1 MTTELR
7 TKTTGKVR
15 TAPRRQTVRKARFD
29 VRMTDES
36 KELLMK
42 AAALRNVNLSDFIL
56 GSAQREAEQVLAAHH
71 AIALSERDSRLFV
84 EAPGHLATIRGSP
97 DDLVKRFRSKCAGL
111 WTKR

>member
-7 TKTTGKVR
+7 TKTTGKAR

-71 AIALSERDSRLFV
+71 TITLSERDSRLFV
-84 EAPGHLATIRGSP
+84 DALAQPQEP
-97 DDLVKRFRSKCAGL
+97 DARERQVAQDYLARYHPDAL
-111 WTKR
+111 

>member
-7 TKTTGKVR
+7 TKATGNAR

-42 AAALRNVNLSDFIL
+42 AATLRNVNPLPASPAKAISHNLS
-56 GSAQREAEQVLAAHH
+56 AACSYMLDPSH
-71 AIALSERDSRLFV
+71 RL
-84 EAPGHLATIRGSP
+84 
-97 DDLVKRFRSKCAGL
+97 
-111 WTKR
+111 